1 MRMLGVLLICFCGN
15 LFCCTDFTI
24 MAENKSIANGRS
36 MEFGTDLQS
45 ELIIIPKGVKQQSK
59 LENGQRGISWTAKYA
74 AMGMNVFGLDV
85 LIDGIN
91 EKGLT
96 IGGLWMPGTVYPS
109 VKKGTSSQLI
119 SLMDL
124 GNWILGSFSSI
135 EEVKDALKVVEIV
148 PEKIAQIGEVP
159 PLHFSLHDATGESLV
174 IEFTD
179 GKMKMYENKVGV
191 LTNAPEFSWHETNL
205 RNYLNLSA
213 VNAAPIK
220 LDGSVLSPT
229 GQGSGLLGVP
239 GDWTPP
245 SRFVR
250 IAIFKNLVAVAKN
263 AKQNSNL
270 AFHLLNTVD
279 IPYGTIR
286 DRKDQQF
293 DYTQWVVVKDLA
305 NPKIYWR
312 TYGDLNIREID
323 FKEALQ
329 RAKNQITKIP
339 L

>member
-1 MRMLGVLLICFCGN
+1 MKIICALLSCFCAK

-24 MAENKSIANGRS
+24 TAQDKTVVNGRS

-45 ELIIIPKGVKQQSK
+45 ELIIFPRGLKQQSNLAGSK
-59 LENGQRGISWTAKYA
+59 LGKSWTTKYA
-74 AMGMNVFGLDV
+74 SMGMNAFGLDA

-96 IGGLWMPGTVYPS
+96 IGGLWLPGTIYS
-109 VKKGTSSQLI
+109 QEKGRDQKQMI

-135 EEVKDALKVVEIV
+135 EEVKKALKTVEIV
-148 PEKIAQIGEVP
+148 PEKIAKLGEVP
-159 PLHFSLHDATGESLV
+159 PLHFSLHDAAGNSLV
-174 IEFTD
+174 IEFVD
-179 GKMKMYENKVGV
+179 GEMKLYDNKVDV
-191 LTNAPEFSWHETNL
+191 LTNAPEFPWHEINL

-213 VNAAPIK
+213 VNVAPINV
-220 LDGSVLSPT
+220 DGSVLSPT
-229 GQGSGLLGVP
+229 GQGSGLLGIP

-250 IAIFKNLVAVAKN
+250 IAIFKNLVAAAKN

-279 IPYGTIR
+279 IPYGAIR
-286 DRKDQQF
+286 DQKDLQF

-305 NPKIYWR
+305 NRKMYWR
-312 TYGDLNIREID
+312 TYGNLNIREID
-323 FKEALQ
+323 FSEALKL
-329 RAKNQITKIP
+329 ANNQIKKLP